1 MFSDRPRT
9 SPRTPND
16 RNDATDKL
24 TISTPNEDIY
34 EKAQDTLR
42 SLREDIAIFRDPQVR
57 HHLDTIP
64 LQKASPSAPNYPL
77 SKTPEQLNAII
88 IDLRTSLNSS
98 NKSLKLAKEAEIAS
112 RKRAARAEGQVEE
125 LRNQFEE
132 ESQNHA
138 HLIKN
143 ATERIQ
149 KLEKEN
155 EAIREMNEDDIWS
168 IKQSLELDR
177 YGNTTLEVERDTA
190 MKEADKS
197 RLKIESLEEEL
208 EATKAKLANEKK
220 INFAKSQQVSGKLSN
235 MERELG
241 HRRRSRLSIESKASN
256 DLNSA
261 RELNEKLQQ
270 ESSQLKSDLEWQ
282 TSEANTLRAKLSE
295 AEESYEKLKKQYTT
309 AKENERIVLRLKR
322 ENTTL
327 RKQMDA
333 SSTAASQIDALS
345 AEKHK
350 IIGLISG
357 LSPTGDIH
365 DGLKI
370 LENFTHQA
378 GKASSLER
386 ISDLKT
392 MEEKHHQ
399 AINEVSQEL
408 NEKIQAAQKEGES
421 YQEQLREAQGKLA
434 AISSEKESLADGLK
448 RKEVVSR
455 ILEKKINHYKAALD
469 EITVDVISMTTDS
482 SSPAMDKLKSHFEN
496 IESVS
501 SESQDFIKQLEK
513 TLAETRAEIHTLK
526 EKLASAD
533 LRQKDQVRIDSINN
547 LKNQLQ
553 SRSQLIAKAHE
564 ERERAETEAHSVRNR
579 LAEVEE
585 ELTNLKLRT
594 TETVPLIED
603 GPADF
608 DSQKTRVLHFKEN
621 PLALALRKAQENK
634 DATTGKKRL
643 RLDVDLETS
652 PARGVDSAELLALK
666 KRIEELVVA
675 NEELQRTSKIGARTG
690 EIARKKIEE
699 VRVAVYT
706 LFGWSMRMNG
716 ANYNLSSIYAEGPG
730 DQLMFGINE
739 KGGMSLMETEYAAQ
753 LTGEIE
759 EYVGK
764 MGSIPALLAHIT
776 MDNFAKTTA
785 AFGS

>member
-1 MFSDRPRT
+1 MFSDRPKT

-16 RNDATDKL
+16 RNDVTDKS
-24 TISTPNEDIY
+24 TRSTPSDEIY
-34 EKAQDTLR
+34 ERAQDTLR
-42 SLREDIAIFRDPQVR
+42 TLREDIAIFRDPQVR

-64 LQKASPSAPNYPL
+64 LQKASSIAPNYPL

-88 IDLRTSLNSS
+88 IDLRTRLSS
-98 NKSLKLAKEAEIAS
+98 SSKSLKFAKEAEIAS
-112 RKRAARAEGQVEE
+112 RKRAARAEGQIEE

-138 HLIKN
+138 QVIKN

-155 EAIREMNEDDIWS
+155 EAIKEKNEDDIWS

-190 MKEADKS
+190 MKEADKAKS
-197 RLKIESLEEEL
+197 KIESLEEEL

-220 INFAKSQQVSGKLSN
+220 VNLTKSQQVSGKLSN

-241 HRRRSRLSIESKASN
+241 HRRHSRLSIESKASN
-256 DLNSA
+256 DLKLA
-261 RELNEKLQQ
+261 RELNEKLQK
-270 ESSQLKSDLEWQ
+270 ESNQLKSDLEWQ
-282 TSEANTLRAKLSE
+282 TSEANSLRTKLSK
-295 AEESYEKLKKQYTT
+295 AEDSYDKLKEEYTV

-350 IIGLISG
+350 IVGLISG

-392 MEEKHHQ
+392 IEEKHLH
-399 AINEVSQEL
+399 AISEVSADL
-408 NEKIQAAQKEGES
+408 NEKVQAVQKEAEHYQKQLQES
-421 YQEQLREAQGKLA
+421 QGKLA
-434 AISSEKESLADGLK
+434 AISSENESLRDVLK
-448 RKEVVSR
+448 RKEVVGR
-455 ILEKKINHYKAALD
+455 ILEKKINHYKATLD

-482 SSPAMDKLKSHFEN
+482 SSPAMDKLKAHFEN

-501 SESQDFIKQLEK
+501 SENQDFIKQLEG

-533 LRQKDQVRIDSINN
+533 FRRKDHVQIDSINS
-547 LKNQLQ
+547 LKNQLE
-553 SRSQLIAKAHE
+553 SRSQVIAKTQE
-564 ERERAETEAHSVRNR
+564 ERERAESEARSIRNR

-585 ELTNLKLRT
+585 ELTNLKLQT
-594 TETVPLIED
+594 KETGPLLKD

-608 DSQKTRVLHFKEN
+608 DAQKTRVLHFKDN

-634 DATTGKKRL
+634 DVATGKKRL

-652 PARGVDSAELLALK
+652 PARNVDSVELLALK
-666 KRIEELVVA
+666 KRVEELVVA
-675 NEELQRTSKIGARTG
+675 NEKLQRTSKIGARTG

-716 ANYNLSSIYAEGPG
+716 ANYNISSIYAEGPG

-764 MGSIPALLAHIT
+764 MSSIPALLAHIT

-785 AFGS
+785 AFGG